1 MKKNYWPLGI
11 FAFLGVMVCS
21 IILSVYIALKN
32 PAQEDDTYFSSKKE
46 IDSNI
51 NQIIKDQ
58 NRFSKEY
65 QLYLGINKFPQVN
78 GYAKLFPPYLAQ
90 AKSQTQQTLYL
101 DATKD
106 NHLYV
111 KALCKEPQD
120 LSISLYMEKIN
131 AKQEKIEL
139 GEMHYENGYFASN
152 SFSNLQK
159 GRYKAIFEVSYQED
173 GKKKKIFF
181 EREVF
186 AI

>member
-1 MKKNYWPLGI
+1 MKRNFWPLGI
-11 FAFLGVMVCS
+11 FSFLGVMVFLIIVS
-21 IILSVYIALKN
+21 IYIALKN
-32 PAQEDDTYFSSKKE
+32 PEQEDDSYFSSKKE

-58 NRFSKEY
+58 NHFLKKY

-90 AKSQTQQTLYL
+90 AKAQAQQTLYL
-101 DATKD
+101 DSQKD

-111 KALCKEPQD
+111 KALCQEPKD
-120 LSISLYMEKIN
+120 LSIFLYMEKIN
-131 AKQEKIEL
+131 ARQEKIRI
-139 GEMHYENGYFASN
+139 GEMLYENGYFAS
-152 SFSNLQK
+152 SAFSHLKK

>member
-1 MKKNYWPLGI
+1 MI
-11 FAFLGVMVCS
+11 VASVM
-21 IILSVYIALKN
+21 IAIKN
-32 PAQEDDTYFSSKKE
+32 PAKEDNAYFSSKRE
-46 IDSNI
+46 VDSNI

-78 GYAKLFPPYLAQ
+78 GYAKLFPPYLAK
-90 AKSQTQQTLYL
+90 AKSQIQQSLYL
-101 DATKD
+101 DTQKD

-111 KALCKEPQD
+111 KALCKQPQK
-120 LSISLYMEKIN
+120 LSIFLYMEKIN
-131 AKQEKIEL
+131 SKQEKVEI
-139 GEMHYENGYFASN
+139 GKMQYENGYFASN
-152 SFSNLQK
+152 AFSNLQK

-173 GKKKKIFF
+173 GKDKKIFF

>member
-11 FAFLGVMVCS
+11 FVFLGVMVCM
-21 IILSVYIALKN
+21 IIASVVIAIKH
-32 PAQEDDTYFSSKKE
+32 PTKEDDTYFSSKRE
-46 IDSNI
+46 VDSNI

-78 GYAKLFPPYLAQ
+78 GYAKLFPPYLAK
-90 AKSQTQQTLYL
+90 AKSQTQQSLYL
-101 DATKD
+101 DAQKD

-111 KALCKEPQD
+111 KALCKQPQN
-120 LSISLYMEKIN
+120 LSIFLYMEKIN
-131 AKQEKIEL
+131 SKQEKVEI
-139 GEMHYENGYFASN
+139 GKMHYENGYFASN
-152 SFSNLQK
+152 AFSNLQK

-173 GKKKKIFF
+173 GKDKKIFF